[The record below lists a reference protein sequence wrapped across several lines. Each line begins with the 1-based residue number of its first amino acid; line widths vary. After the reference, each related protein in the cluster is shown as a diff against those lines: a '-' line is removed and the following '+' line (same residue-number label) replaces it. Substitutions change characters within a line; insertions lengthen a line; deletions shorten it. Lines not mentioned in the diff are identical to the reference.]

1 MTDRSY
7 QNKQLRVNLIGIT
20 TFVLALLSLVLA
32 IATSNLNIKL
42 MHVGMTLM
50 FICISAGIVHFRA
63 RTPAERP
70 PAVLTPFFVMLL
82 VGFAL
87 GSIFVGASL
96 PGRVGL
102 LIEIVPTVLVIAV
115 GIWCAVT
122 ANKTKRDNLDVQPN
136 SN

>member
-7 QNKQLRVNLIGIT
+7 QNKQLRVNLIGIA

-32 IATSNLNIKL
+32 IATSNLDIKL

-50 FICISAGIVHFRA
+50 FICISAGIIHFRT

-82 VGFAL
+82 MGFAL
-87 GSIFVGASL
+87 GTIFVGASL

-102 LIEIVPTVLVIAV
+102 LIEVVPTVLIVAV
-115 GIWCAVT
+115 GIWCAVM
-122 ANKTKRDNLDVQPN
+122 ANKAKRDSLDVQPH
-136 SN
+136 